1 MKIETSSIGLA
12 AAARHEIAVS
22 QSVTT
27 KLELPKAAKVDKQA
41 ISASYVK
48 QTSNANVAENG
59 VVKDVA
65 AHSQEIGDAA
75 MLDLSAEAQESS
87 VKDAQNAAIKA
98 AATPKT
104 LPSFE
109 LSPEDDLKLQMIKQ
123 ILSALRGGK
132 QMKFGIMDRHSVSYD
147 KMNMWETASKLTG
160 KKGPTITLTFQAG
173 GAQEAPKAFRTT
185 TQESSYRETESM
197 SFIAQGMV
205 KTSDGKTIGIDMS
218 LLMSRDFY
226 TANIAS
232 ERSEVSM
239 CDPLVL
245 NFEGGSAELS
255 QTKFSFDIDCDGSL
269 DQISF
274 VKEGSGMLALDKN
287 GDGKINDGSELFGTT
302 SGDGFADLAVY
313 DEDANGWIDENDS
326 IYDSLRIWSKNA
338 DGSDSLVALGAKGV
352 GAIYLGSAKADYS
365 IKGAD
370 NSVYGA
376 VRSTGIYL
384 NEDGTS
390 GTIQHIDIAL

>member
-1 MKIETSSIGLA
+1 MKIETSTIGLA
-12 AAARHEIAVS
+12 AAARHEITVS

-27 KLELPKAAKVDKQA
+27 KLELPKAARVDKQA

-48 QTSNANVAENG
+48 QTSEANVAENG
-59 VVKDVA
+59 AVKDAVA
-65 AHSQEIGDAA
+65 YSQELGDAA
-75 MLDLSAEAQESS
+75 TLDLSAEAHESS
-87 VKDAQNAAIKA
+87 VKNAENAAVKA
-98 AATPKT
+98 LAAPKT

-109 LSPEDDLKLQMIKQ
+109 LSPEDELKLQMIKQ
-123 ILSALRGGK
+123 MLSALRGGK
-132 QMKFGIMDRHSVSYD
+132 QMKFGIMDRNAVSYD
-147 KMNMWETASKLTG
+147 KMNFWETASKLTG
-160 KKGPTITLTFQAG
+160 QKGPTITLTFRAG
-173 GAQEAPKAFRTT
+173 GPQEGPMAMKTT

-197 SFIAQGMV
+197 SFLAQGVV
-205 KTSDGKTIGIDMS
+205 KTKDGKTIGIDMS

-226 TANIAS
+226 SANIS
-232 ERSEVSM
+232 RESGEVPM

-245 NFEGGSAELS
+245 NFDGGSAELT

-287 GDGKINDGSELFGTT
+287 GDGKVNDGSELFGTS
-302 SGDGFADLAVY
+302 SGDGFADLAAY

-352 GAIYLGSAKADYS
+352 GAIYLGQAKADYS

-390 GTIQHIDIAL
+390 GTIQHIDLAL

>member
-1 MKIETSSIGLA
+1 MTAWEG
-12 AAARHEIAVS
+12 AARVFGKNGPKITITF
-22 QSVTT
+22 QSGGHQ
-27 KLELPKAAKVDKQA
+27 QA
-41 ISASYVK
+41 P
-48 QTSNANVAENG
+48 T
-59 VVKDVA
+59 
-65 AHSQEIGDAA
+65 
-75 MLDLSAEAQESS
+75 
-87 VKDAQNAAIKA
+87 
-98 AATPKT
+98 
-104 LPSFE
+104 
-109 LSPEDDLKLQMIKQ
+109 
-123 ILSALRGGK
+123 ALRT
-132 QMKFGIMDRHSVSYD
+132 VT
-147 KMNMWETASKLTG
+147 N
-160 KKGPTITLTFQAG
+160 
-173 GAQEAPKAFRTT
+173 
-185 TQESSYRETESM
+185 ESSYRETESM
-197 SFIAQGMV
+197 SFVAQGFV
-205 KTSDGKTIGIDMS
+205 KTSDGKTIGVDMS

-226 TANIAS
+226 TANIATDQ
-232 ERSEVSM
+232 SEVSM

-245 NFEGGSAELS
+245 NFDGGSAELTQS
-255 QTKFSFDIDCDGSL
+255 KFSFDIDCDGSL

-287 GDGKINDGSELFGTT
+287 GDGKINDGSELFGTS

-384 NEDGTS
+384 NEDGSS
-390 GTIQHIDIAL
+390 GTIQHIDIAM